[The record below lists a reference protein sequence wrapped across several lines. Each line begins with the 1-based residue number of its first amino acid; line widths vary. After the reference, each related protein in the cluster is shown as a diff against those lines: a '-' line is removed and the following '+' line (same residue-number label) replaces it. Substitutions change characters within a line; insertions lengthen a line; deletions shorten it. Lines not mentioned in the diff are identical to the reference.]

1 MKNQPLDDFSRSA
14 RDVAHLLLAR
24 EVADPLLQRHRLR
37 DDPIGLNGYAAFD
50 ERNQPRDEDCH
61 QVLGIGSY
69 QQFPAMGS
77 DPIDLHVHADCGITL
92 AVHLD
97 PPVCL
102 CFCTAAVAS
111 AFQVTLYQIGGSFAF
126 GGETCGHADTRGASR
141 RKRVSACL
149 QVAFR
154 HYQLSKNDSHPL
166 SEKKPF
172 YIIPDPNKL
181 RRL

>member
-37 DDPIGLNGYAAFD
+37 VDPIGLNGYAAFD

-77 DPIDLHVHADCGITL
+77 APIDLHRSPTRDLPKKDKLQPSILNVVC
-92 AVHLD
+92 AV
-97 PPVCL
+97 
-102 CFCTAAVAS
+102 CTARAFAWQPDASDIDHIACAARNGAV
-111 AFQVTLYQIGGSFAF
+111 
-126 GGETCGHADTRGASR
+126 
-141 RKRVSACL
+141 
-149 QVAFR
+149 FR
-154 HYQLSKNDSHPL
+154 SDLL
-166 SEKKPF
+166 
-172 YIIPDPNKL
+172 
-181 RRL
+181 